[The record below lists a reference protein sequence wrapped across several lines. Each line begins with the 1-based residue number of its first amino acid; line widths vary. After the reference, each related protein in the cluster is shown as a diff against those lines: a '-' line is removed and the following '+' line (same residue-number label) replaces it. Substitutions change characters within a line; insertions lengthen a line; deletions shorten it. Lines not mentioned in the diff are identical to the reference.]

1 MEKYNIYMYR
11 GVYCSEYTVC
21 INGIITM
28 MHATLKIKKNQGK
41 TALQTKNKN
50 EQKTQTKK
58 RRKCTRRILF
68 N

>member
-1 MEKYNIYMYR
+1 
-11 GVYCSEYTVC
+11 
-21 INGIITM
+21 M